1 MKKCKHKNI
10 TTTNV
15 LMGGYYTPVGTVE
28 EYDIVCKDCGEW
40 LAHWSYGIITD
51 FSKDGEK
58 ILSFKIP
65 FYRKIFDYIKNKMQ
79 NRKIDIYNNQEL
91 PF

>member
-28 EYDIVCKDCGEW
+28 EYDIICKDCGEY
-40 LAHWSYGIITD
+40 LAHWAYGAVMD
-51 FSKDGEK
+51 LSKSGRK
-58 ILSFKIP
+58 RLGYKYPI
-65 FYRKIFDYIKNKMQ
+65 YRKILDYIKWRKQ
-79 NRKIDIYNNQEL
+79 LKIDDCDVEDL
-91 PF
+91 F